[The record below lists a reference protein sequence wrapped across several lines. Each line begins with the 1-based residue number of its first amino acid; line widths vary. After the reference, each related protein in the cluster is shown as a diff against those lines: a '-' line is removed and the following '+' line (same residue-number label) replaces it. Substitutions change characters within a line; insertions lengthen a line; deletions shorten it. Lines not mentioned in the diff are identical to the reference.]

1 MERRHRVVVVGAGF
15 GGLAVAKGLAGSPVD
30 VVVVDANNFH
40 TFQPLLYQVA
50 TAGLDADDIAH
61 PVRGIVARHRN
72 VDVRM
77 GRVTRLDLEARRV
90 HLAEGP
96 SIGYDTLVLAAGA
109 VTNTYGIPGVAEH
122 GFGLKS
128 IRDALAL
135 RAHVLLQ
142 FERAAVAPE
151 LIDDG
156 ALTVVIGGGGPT
168 GVELAGGLTELFE
181 RVLAKDFPTVDV
193 RRARV
198 VLVEPTDRLLGS
210 FRPSLSTSAR
220 RALGRRG
227 VEVVLGVGVA
237 SADEKSVRLTDGTE
251 IPAATLVWTAGVTAS
266 PLAAELAR
274 QLGDE
279 VLTRGSRVVVGP
291 DLSLPG
297 HPEVS
302 IVGDLAAATDAD
314 GELLPQVAPVAMQAG
329 ALVAGNVLRR
339 VEGVA
344 TESFRYVDK
353 GSMATIGRH
362 AAVAQLPG
370 GIRLRGTVGWLS
382 WLALHLVML
391 VGFRNRVNV
400 LVNWAWSYLTY
411 DRASRLILDD
421 TTRTPLRSTT
431 VE

>member
-1 MERRHRVVVVGAGF
+1 MERRHRVVIVGAGF
-15 GGLAVAKGLAGSPVD
+15 GGLAVAKGLAGAPVD
-30 VVVVDANNFH
+30 VVVIDANNFH

-90 HLAEGP
+90 DLAEGP

-135 RAHVLLQ
+135 RAHVLSQ

-198 VLVEPTDRLLGS
+198 VLVEPTERLLGS
-210 FRPSLSTSAR
+210 FRPSLSASAR
-220 RALGRRG
+220 RALARRG

-237 SADEKSVRLTDGTE
+237 SADAKSVRLTDGTE

-274 QLGDE
+274 QLGEDS
-279 VLTRGSRVVVGP
+279 LTRGSRVVVEP

-297 HPEVS
+297 HPEVCV
-302 IVGDLAAATDAD
+302 IGDLAAATGPD
-314 GELLPQVAPVAMQAG
+314 GEPLPQVAPVAMQAG
-329 ALVAGNVLRR
+329 ALVADNVLRR
-339 VEGVA
+339 LEGVG

-382 WLALHLVML
+382 WLALHLIML

-400 LVNWAWSYLTY
+400 MVNWAWSYLTY
-411 DRASRLILDD
+411 DLASRLILDD
-421 TTRTPLRSTT
+421 PSGRDRQ
-431 VE
+431 

>member
-72 VDVRM
+72 ADVRL
-77 GRVTRLDLEARRV
+77 GRVTRVDLDARRV
-90 HLAEGP
+90 DLEEGP
-96 SIGYDTLVLAAGA
+96 SLEYDHLVLAAGA

-128 IRDALAL
+128 ISDALAL
-135 RAHVLLQ
+135 RSHVLRQ
-142 FERAAVAPE
+142 FERAAVSPQ

-156 ALTVVIGGGGPT
+156 ALTVVVAGGGPT
-168 GVELAGGLTELFE
+168 GVELAGGITELVE
-181 RVLAKDFPTVDV
+181 RVLAKDFPSLDV
-193 RRARV
+193 RRSRV
-198 VLVEPTDRLLGS
+198 VLVEPTDRLLGA
-210 FRPSLSTSAR
+210 FPRSLSQSAR
-220 RALGRRG
+220 RTLARRG
-227 VEVVLGVGVA
+227 VEVLLGVGVA
-237 SADEKSVRLTDGTE
+237 GADEKSVELTDGTVV
-251 IPAATLVWTAGVTAS
+251 PTATLVWTAGVTAS
-266 PLAAELAR
+266 PLARVVADQLGEQALAR
-274 QLGDE
+274 GG
-279 VLTRGSRVVVGP
+279 RIVVEP
-291 DLSLPG
+291 DLTLPG

-302 IVGDLAAATDAD
+302 VIGDLAAATDRD
-314 GELLPQVAPVAMQAG
+314 GEPLPQLAPVAVQAG
-329 ALVAGNVLRR
+329 SRVAHNIVASL
-339 VEGVA
+339 EGRPTA
-344 TESFRYVDK
+344 DFRYVDR

-370 GIRLRGTVGWLS
+370 GIRLRGTIGWLS
-382 WLALHLVML
+382 WLLLHLVML

-411 DRASRLILDD
+411 DRASRLILDEPAGPGTGSD
-421 TTRTPLRSTT
+421 GAQ
-431 VE
+431 

>member
-30 VVVVDANNFH
+30 VVVIDANNFH

-72 VDVRM
+72 ADVRL
-77 GRVTRLDLEARRV
+77 GRVTRVDLDARRV
-90 HLAEGP
+90 DLEEGP
-96 SIGYDTLVLAAGA
+96 SLEYDHLVLAAGA

-128 IRDALAL
+128 ISDALAL
-135 RAHVLLQ
+135 RSHVLRQ
-142 FERAAVAPE
+142 FERASVSPQ

-156 ALTVVIGGGGPT
+156 ALTVVVAGGGPT
-168 GVELAGGLTELFE
+168 GVELAGGITELVE
-181 RVLAKDFPTVDV
+181 RVLAKDFASLDV

-198 VLVEPTDRLLGS
+198 VLVEPTDRLLGA
-210 FRPSLSTSAR
+210 FPRSLSQSAR
-220 RALGRRG
+220 RTLARRG

-237 SADEKSVRLTDGTE
+237 GADEKSVELTDGTVV
-251 IPAATLVWTAGVTAS
+251 PTATLVWTAGVTAS
-266 PLAAELAR
+266 PLARIVAE
-274 QLGDE
+274 QLGDQA
-279 VLTRGSRVVVGP
+279 LGRGGRIVVEP
-291 DLSLPG
+291 DLTLPG

-302 IVGDLAAATDAD
+302 VVGDLAAATDRD
-314 GELLPQVAPVAMQAG
+314 GEPLPQLAPVAVQAG
-329 ALVAGNVLRR
+329 SLVAHNIVAGL
-339 VEGVA
+339 EGRA
-344 TESFRYVDK
+344 TEDFRYVDR

-382 WLALHLVML
+382 WLLLHLVML

-411 DRASRLILDD
+411 DRASRLILDEPAGPGTGSD
-421 TTRTPLRSTT
+421 GAQ
-431 VE
+431 